1 MSKKYE
7 AEYGLEDDDD
17 QESESE
23 TITREQVALFES
35 TMPLLRAMD
44 AEFAKLSS
52 KKPETTLSKTKV
64 IFVNRLLTDLR
75 GLLADQPTIKY
86 LDLLGDDDLPQY
98 SDVVLILSQYH
109 AAMTAFKSRYR
120 DPSSDGHR
128 WNLKGDSEMEEDSE
142 DDEDSEDQD
151 DEEDDETSDRT

>member
-23 TITREQVALFES
+23 TITRQQVALFES

-120 DPSSDGHR
+120 DPSFEHDHR
-128 WNLKGDSEMEEDSE
+128 WNLKGDSEMEEDFE

-151 DEEDDETSDRT
+151 DETSDRT